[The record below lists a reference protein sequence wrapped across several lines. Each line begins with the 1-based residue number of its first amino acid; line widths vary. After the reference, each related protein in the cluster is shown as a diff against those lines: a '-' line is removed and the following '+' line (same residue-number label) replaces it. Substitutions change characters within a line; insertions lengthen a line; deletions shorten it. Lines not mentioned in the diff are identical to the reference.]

1 MGHGQSPHH
10 CRRSCLGPARKLVV
24 KLAGAL
30 PCFPERPGGLF
41 FVVEDDQLHTG
52 LSALMLGE
60 TAARLQEARGPAHHT
75 CMNLYIYILVVD
87 IDMFVS
93 LSLSRMRDIDAP
105 ARLASVWSQP
115 SSTRVLL
122 AILGRL
128 TMSGGTSV
136 ARSLLSDS
144 CN

>member
-1 MGHGQSPHH
+1 
-10 CRRSCLGPARKLVV
+10 
-24 KLAGAL
+24 
-30 PCFPERPGGLF
+30 
-41 FVVEDDQLHTG
+41 
-52 LSALMLGE
+52 
-60 TAARLQEARGPAHHT
+60 
-75 CMNLYIYILVVD
+75 
-87 IDMFVS
+87 MFVS

-136 ARSLLSDS
+136 ARSLLRIPATEAWKLRKAEAMD
-144 CN
+144 CIG